1 MSLTAT
7 LVLTAVLVAVGVF
20 AGWRA
25 ARPPDLVRGPRMAPW
40 RAIMMISAA
49 GVLVALV
56 HLASLLGLKTDGY

>member
-1 MSLTAT
+1 MDLTAT
-7 LVLTAVLVAVGVF
+7 LILTAALIGAGAF

-25 ARPPDLVRGPRMAPW
+25 ARPPDLVKGPRMAPW

-56 HLASLLGLKTDGY
+56 HLANLLGLKTPDY